1 MMYME
6 NMRGYLG
13 KISTSYAE
21 RQSNLWYT
29 YMRLRW
35 SSKQY
40 RGYDTVFVPPPP
52 PSVPPLRPS
61 RTTYTTHSFNG
72 PQPTNPPP
80 KLMLGFPSLES
91 ILTHIFPYPA
101 NQYSAKPLITGFTL
115 PSWGISERLFPA

>member
-29 YMRLRW
+29 
-35 SSKQY
+35 
-40 RGYDTVFVPPPP
+40 
-52 PSVPPLRPS
+52 
-61 RTTYTTHSFNG
+61 FNG